1 MHGFFNVKYKK
12 LKTKIFNLCSENK
25 EAFSNCKDHRRFY
38 GRNSLSQEF
47 SDGVIC
53 IIRQKKNILFE
64 GKNMD
69 NLIKKEGINHNWKMA
84 IRLGIVTGN
93 YHYGLCWKQFNHYFP
108 KERATNERDN
118 MGKF

>member
-1 MHGFFNVKYKK
+1 MG
-12 LKTKIFNLCSENK
+12 
-25 EAFSNCKDHRRFY
+25 
-38 GRNSLSQEF
+38 
-47 SDGVIC
+47 
-53 IIRQKKNILFE
+53 
-64 GKNMD
+64 